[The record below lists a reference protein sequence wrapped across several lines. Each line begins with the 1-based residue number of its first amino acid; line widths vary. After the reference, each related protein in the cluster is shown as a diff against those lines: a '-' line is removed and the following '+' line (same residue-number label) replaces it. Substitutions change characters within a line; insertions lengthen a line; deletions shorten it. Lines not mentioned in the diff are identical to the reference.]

1 MSPAAPDTRNVSST
15 DVREAGTPD
24 NDDRSVVSR
33 TIEDV
38 VIDIEHMPV
47 HDDPRKWPRLRKVAF
62 LRCYSTTAYAATV
75 QNFILAVICSGSMIA
90 GFGASIQNR
99 EFV

>member
-1 MSPAAPDTRNVSST
+1 MSPAALDTRNVSST

-24 NDDRSVVSR
+24 NDDRSVVSQ

-38 VIDIEHMPV
+38 VVDIEHMPV
-47 HDDPRKWPRLRKVAF
+47 HDDPRKWSRLRKVTF
-62 LRCYSTTAYAATV
+62 LRCYSTTAYTASV